1 MYTYPLPFNL
11 CPCGEGKFL
20 LHFVFNTHLIG
31 QRRMK
36 LGTEKYLAQH
46 KPRIIQVFSGV
57 AFLHILDTYPC
68 QINTRLANIFPRPV
82 ANPFL
87 YSVPLGR
94 KQTSL

>member
-1 MYTYPLPFNL
+1 MKTNNPLSFFLKKENHKLTIFYKRIFYKQIMYTYPLPFNL

-20 LHFVFNTHLIG
+20 LHFVFNTHLTG

-57 AFLHILDTYPC
+57 AFY
-68 QINTRLANIFPRPV
+68 IF
-82 ANPFL
+82 
-87 YSVPLGR
+87 
-94 KQTSL
+94 